1 MGFRNIKITHK
12 LVAMT
17 VIGLFVLSAFALL
30 GVYMGKSQLKSLKS
44 LYAQNMVPLDNLRRI
59 QLIFREIDYQMVGVI
74 SAAESSQNA
83 LVHLEKSL
91 KQLKAI
97 WEDTNKRL
105 TRSEFGTI
113 KADFARVMKDFSA
126 LAGKLK
132 EAYQSDNIDNV
143 DLVHEEWID
152 LKEKIFK
159 DIDSLAARQ
168 KKIAEEL
175 YARKEKVITRVI
187 SIVLIAMGIS
197 IIAFLAV
204 STMIVRSISKPINLV
219 VMASREIAEGN
230 LNRRINVTSRD
241 EMGFMAETLNN
252 MIAKL
257 NDIFAGISENI
268 CLITRQSER
277 LSLFSAE
284 MRKAVKEESSQIE
297 QVASA
302 TEEMSQTTLD
312 MAKNALSSSESAKVS
327 FNTAEKGMNI
337 VDEVVKDIQSLA
349 GEINSASEKL
359 MGLGERSKEIGEI
372 LSVIQDIADQTNLL
386 ALNAAIE
393 AARAGEQGRGF
404 AVVADEVRKLAEKTA
419 SATDDIAEKI
429 KAIQDETELT
439 ISVMM
444 KGTDAV
450 NASVEKAANA
460 GSALREIVGSSGEV
474 MDMIQRIATAT
485 EEQSA
490 MTEQVSQS
498 MDVVANIVKDNAGK
512 VESLTELSA
521 ELLGIANRLEAQVG
535 QFITEEGCHDENE
548 NMSDVQKVPLF
559 APETKDVPAVVR

>member
-12 LVAMT
+12 LIAMT
-17 VIGLFVLSAFALL
+17 VIGLTVLLSFGLVS
-30 GVYMGKSQLKSLKS
+30 VYMGKSQLKSLKG

-91 KQLKAI
+91 KQLKTI

-105 TRSEFGTI
+105 TRTEFGAI

-204 STMIVRSISKPINLV
+204 SAMIVRSISKPINRV
-219 VMASREIAEGN
+219 VMASREVAEGN
-230 LNRRINVTSRD
+230 LSRRINVISRD

-257 NDIFAGISENI
+257 NNIFTGISENI
-268 CLITRQSER
+268 CLITRQSEN
-277 LSLFSAE
+277 LSLFSEE
-284 MRKAVKEESSQIE
+284 MRKAVKNESSHIE

-327 FNTAEKGMNI
+327 FNTAERGMSI
-337 VDEVVKDIQSLA
+337 VEEVVKDIQSLA
-349 GEINSASEKL
+349 SEINSASEKL

-439 ISVMM
+439 ISVM
-444 KGTDAV
+444 KQGTDAV

-485 EEQSA
+485 EEQSS

-521 ELLGIANRLEAQVG
+521 ELLEIANRLQTQIG
-535 QFITEEGCHDENE
+535 QFITEDCSHGENE
-548 NMSDVQKVPLF
+548 NMSDVQKMPLL
-559 APETKDVPAVVR
+559 APETKDMPAMIT